1 MSISWDET
9 FMGAT
14 YLIAAKSHDEQT
26 KIGAVIVAPDKTI
39 TAWGYNGLPRGV
51 SYRKEIMVAPEK
63 YKWMCHAE
71 ENAIHNAHRGGKPI
85 IGHSVYV
92 NLLPCNVCARGIA
105 QAGITEVIVHKNSHD
120 FYMESSEK
128 DQNYWLD
135 AFECT
140 REIFSETGTRLRWLD
155 YQLVMPTGF
164 FNGQVFPTVP

>member
-26 KIGAVIVAPDKTI
+26 KIGAVIVAPDQTF
-39 TAWGYNGLPRGV
+39 TSWGYNGLPRGV

-71 ENAIHNAHRGGKPI
+71 ENAIYNANRGGKSI
-85 IGHSVYV
+85 IGHSLYV
-92 NLLPCNVCARGIA
+92 NLMPCNNCARAITQTGIA
-105 QAGITEVIVHKNSHD
+105 EVIVHKNSQD
-120 FYMESSEK
+120 FYIASSKKE
-128 DQNYWLD
+128 QHYWVE

-140 REIFSETGTRLRWLD
+140 REIFSETGVKLRWLD

-164 FNGQVFPTVP
+164 FNGQSFPVKP